1 MVQTFWYILTVFC
14 LSQNSFHSV
23 TLDWLI
29 KVRELDVP
37 EMASGSSLS
46 PNLSPSLVL
55 PPYFSYYGSGAA
67 LAKSS
72 SIDLMSSPAALA
84 LAATTLRS
92 QQRHIPCATVSLS
105 AAVNTKVVTASSL
118 SWSCLHQQWRWYASP
133 TSARNNQRLCRGTIK
148 AVKIEFKLGWQR
160 CSS

>member
-1 MVQTFWYILTVFC
+1 MVQTFWYILNVFC

-84 LAATTLRS
+84 LALACSTMSRLFLLVS
-92 QQRHIPCATVSLS
+92 NVQQKCSRPS
-105 AAVNTKVVTASSL
+105 
-118 SWSCLHQQWRWYASP
+118 
-133 TSARNNQRLCRGTIK
+133 
-148 AVKIEFKLGWQR
+148 FK
-160 CSS
+160 